1 MNKKINKKTSKRIN
15 RKTSKKISKN
25 ISSELAIGV
34 ILLVA
39 IIVGGIVWMA
49 ENKQPI
55 ENQQVSQLAPIISK
69 QESPIKKET
78 PVIQPVADV
87 CTPHY
92 YAGESKVQVWLVS
105 AGQENDNSMI
115 IQLKNGEEK
124 KLPSGDIVKNDNFT
138 VKLVD
143 PTAGVRK
150 GLLTSSKEN
159 PVSITIHGYAEV
171 CQQPPL
177 VSLQEA
183 KIAFKKS

>member
-1 MNKKINKKTSKRIN
+1 MNKKINKKKSKRIN
-15 RKTSKKISKN
+15 KKIS
-25 ISSELAIGV
+25 SEFAIGI
-34 ILLVA
+34 ILLLA
-39 IIVGGIVWMA
+39 IIVGGIVWMF
-49 ENKQPI
+49 ENKQSDEI
-55 ENQQVSQLAPIISK
+55 QQISQVAPITSK
-69 QESPIKKET
+69 QKIPIKKT
-78 PVIQPVADV
+78 DLVSQSAISS

-105 AGQENDNSMI
+105 DGQKDKDSMV

-124 KLPSGDIVKNDNFT
+124 KLPSEDGTVNNANFIVK
-138 VKLVD
+138 LID

-150 GLLTSSKEN
+150 GLLASSKEK

-183 KIAFKKS
+183 TIAFKKS

>member
-87 CTPHY
+87 AEY
-92 YAGESKVQVWLVS
+92 DDKNDDESKIHFIK
-105 AGQENDNSMI
+105 DNILICYIETSRI
-115 IQLKNGEEK
+115 YAK
-124 KLPSGDIVKNDNFT
+124 VKTDE
-138 VKLVD
+138 D
-143 PTAGVRK
+143 
-150 GLLTSSKEN
+150 
-159 PVSITIHGYAEV
+159 
-171 CQQPPL
+171 
-177 VSLQEA
+177 
-183 KIAFKKS
+183 